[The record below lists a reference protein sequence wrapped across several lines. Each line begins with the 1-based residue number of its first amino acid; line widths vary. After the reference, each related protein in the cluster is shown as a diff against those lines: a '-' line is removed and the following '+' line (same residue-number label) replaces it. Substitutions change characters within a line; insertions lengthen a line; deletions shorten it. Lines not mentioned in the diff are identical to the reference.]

1 MNEQKQTVTLKLEIP
16 QLNTVLQGLAK
27 LPIEIGIETFTEVQ
41 KQAQAQ
47 LGDPNSNTM
56 PASALGQ
63 KLN

>member
-1 MNEQKQTVTLKLEIP
+1 MADTVTLNLSIN
-16 QLNTVLQGLAK
+16 QLNVVLSGLAK

-47 LGDPNSNTM
+47 LGDPSSN
-56 PASALGQ
+56 ALPGGSLPSG

>member
-1 MNEQKQTVTLKLEIP
+1 M
-16 QLNTVLQGLAK
+16 AK
-27 LPIEIGIETFTEVQ
+27 LPIEIGLETFTEVQ

-47 LGDPNSNTM
+47 LGDPNSASL

>member
-1 MNEQKQTVTLKLEIP
+1 MNEQKQVVTLKLDIN
-16 QLNTVLQGLAK
+16 QLNMVLSGVAK
-27 LPIEIGIETFTEVQ
+27 LPIEMGIETFTEIQ

-47 LGDPNSNTM
+47 LGDPNSNAI

>member
-1 MNEQKQTVTLKLEIP
+1 VSEQKQVVTLKLDIN
-16 QLNTVLQGLAK
+16 QLNTVLAGMAK
-27 LPIEIGIETFTEVQ
+27 LPIEIGLETFTEVQ

-47 LGDPNSNTM
+47 LGDPNSASL

>member
-1 MNEQKQTVTLKLEIP
+1 VNEQKQTVTLKLEIA
-16 QLNTVLQGLAK
+16 QLNTVLGGLAK
-27 LPIEIGIETFTEVQ
+27 LPIEVGIETFTEVQ

-47 LGDPNSNTM
+47 LGDPTSQTM

>member
-1 MNEQKQTVTLKLEIP
+1 VNEQKQVVTLKLDIN
-16 QLNTVLQGLAK
+16 QLNMVLSGVAK
-27 LPIEIGIETFTEVQ
+27 LPIEMGIETFTEIQ

-47 LGDPNSNTM
+47 LGDPNSNAI

>member
-1 MNEQKQTVTLKLEIP
+1 MNEQKQTVTLKLEIA
-16 QLNTVLQGLAK
+16 QLNTVLGGLAK
-27 LPIEIGIETFTEVQ
+27 LPIEVGIETFTEVQ

-47 LGDPNSNTM
+47 LGDPNSQTM

>member
-1 MNEQKQTVTLKLEIP
+1 MNQQNQKITLSLEIN
-16 QLNTVLQGLAK
+16 QLNLVLSGVAK
-27 LPIEIGIETFTEVQ
+27 LPIEIGIETFTEIQ

-47 LGDPNSNTM
+47 LGDPNSSTL

>member
-1 MNEQKQTVTLKLEIP
+1 MNEQKQTVTLKLEIA
-16 QLNTVLQGLAK
+16 QLNTVLGGLAK
-27 LPIEIGIETFTEVQ
+27 LPIEVGIETFTEVQ

-47 LGDPNSNTM
+47 LGDPTSQTM